1 MIPQNSADF
10 LPGRVDI
17 VAGAARDYRTLQR
30 FHYLPTRPA
39 TWAAVAA
46 AWYHPPASENTAIV
60 RMPRLI
66 GVAVLSW
73 PSALNSGRNRA
84 FDLARLRYGQR
95 IRWANEN
102 VRTISRVV
110 VHPQFRSIGLS
121 HALIDWLCDRCT
133 TRYIEAS
140 ARMGR
145 AHPMFD
151 RAGFHRID
159 PADDRRPLY
168 YWREARAAQ
177 NESEKTNPIS
187 GPNQPPA
194 TT

>member
-1 MIPQNSADF
+1 MIAQNLPDF
-10 LPGRVDI
+10 LPGRIDI
-17 VAGAARDYRTLQR
+17 SAGTAADYRTLER
-30 FHYLPTRPA
+30 FHYLPCRPA
-39 TWAAVAA
+39 TWAAVVSAK
-46 AWYHPPASENTAIV
+46 YVPPDDSRPAK
-60 RMPRLI
+60 LI

-73 PSALNSGRNRA
+73 PSALNSGRNQA

-133 TRYIEAS
+133 TRYIESS

-159 PADDRRPLY
+159 PLDDRHPLY
-168 YWREARAAQ
+168 YWREARATNSG
-177 NESEKTNPIS
+177 NEKKNPIS
-187 GPNQPPA
+187 GPIITPA
-194 TT
+194 ET